1 VGLPLNQVGP
11 RILVIDDEPQIHR
24 FLRPALRAAGYEVIQ
39 ALTAADGLLIVK
51 RQMPCAVL
59 LDLELPDMDG
69 HDVLARLRMAS
80 DLPILIISA
89 RDREADKV
97 GALDGGA
104 DDYLEKP
111 FSISELLARL
121 RVALRHRQGTE
132 LTQVLEF
139 PGLTVDLQRRMAIA
153 AGVPVS
159 MTPREWGLLLKL
171 AQNAGRVIT
180 HRQLLVSIWGPTHAG
195 DLQYL
200 RVYVAA
206 LRQKLGA
213 AGALIATEVGI
224 GYRMAERLQTRER
237 AHRAKPAD

>member
-1 VGLPLNQVGP
+1 
-11 RILVIDDEPQIHR
+11 
-24 FLRPALRAAGYEVIQ
+24 
-39 ALTAADGLLIVK
+39 
-51 RQMPCAVL
+51 
-59 LDLELPDMDG
+59 
-69 HDVLARLRMAS
+69 
-80 DLPILIISA
+80 
-89 RDREADKV
+89 
-97 GALDGGA
+97 
-104 DDYLEKP
+104 
-111 FSISELLARL
+111 
-121 RVALRHRQGTE
+121 
-132 LTQVLEF
+132 LEF

-237 AHRAKPAD
+237 AHRVKPAD